1 MVKKKELKK
10 LLNLN
15 FVDLTNKTYLVGK
28 YDLPYVSCS
37 LTSNPDYLAL
47 YSERRNYFKTNNTWV
62 CFYLYDTKFDT
73 IDGIFNA
80 IYYAD
85 ERRLKKIK
93 ERFHGVKYAIAPDY
107 SQCGDMPKI
116 ENLYRLF
123 KSRIVSLWLLLE
135 MDIVV
140 IPNITYASEDYFD
153 SMFDGIENCE
163 TVAFSVKGSV
173 KDVEERNLL
182 LKAIEV
188 TTNCLTNL
196 KKIIVYSVSIDDE
209 KIKKLF
215 DYPVSK
221 GIEIVIPDNLLKERN
236 VFLKGARQN
245 G

>member
-1 MVKKKELKK
+1 
-10 LLNLN
+10 
-15 FVDLTNKTYLVGK
+15 
-28 YDLPYVSCS
+28 
-37 LTSNPDYLAL
+37 
-47 YSERRNYFKTNNTWV
+47 
-62 CFYLYDTKFDT
+62 
-73 IDGIFNA
+73 
-80 IYYAD
+80 
-85 ERRLKKIK
+85 
-93 ERFHGVKYAIAPDY
+93 
-107 SQCGDMPKI
+107 MPKI
-116 ENLYRLF
+116 ENLYHLF